1 MERMI
6 RILLAVGILATCVI
20 LLGLAVW
27 FVYALAM
34 WIR

>member
-1 MERMI
+1 MERLI
-6 RILLAVGILATCVI
+6 RILLAVGIFATCVI
-20 LLGLAVW
+20 LLGLAVA

>member
-1 MERMI
+1 MERLI
-6 RILLAVGILATCVI
+6 RILLAVGILAMCVI

-34 WIR
+34 CIK

>member
-1 MERMI
+1 MERLI
-6 RILLAVGILATCVI
+6 RILLVVGILATVI